1 MRGTDFI
8 NLLMG
13 IRWTTP
19 GEPWNVVFGH
29 HPVYSQGS
37 HGDTDLV
44 QQFIWKVLFEQEV
57 DFYLSGHDHHLNALR
72 NGDLN
77 FSATLQGDLSAQSLL
92 VFTGLDYTI
101 NDNWSVSS
109 QIISIS
115 AKAGSF
121 LTFFD
126 EDLRLGITLTYTF

>member
-1 MRGTDFI
+1 
-8 NLLMG
+8 MG
-13 IRWTTP
+13 SEMCIR
-19 GEPWNVVFGH
+19 
-29 HPVYSQGS
+29 
-37 HGDTDLV
+37 DR
-44 QQFIWKVLFEQEV
+44 
-57 DFYLSGHDHHLNALR
+57 R

-101 NDNWSVSS
+101 DDNWSVSS